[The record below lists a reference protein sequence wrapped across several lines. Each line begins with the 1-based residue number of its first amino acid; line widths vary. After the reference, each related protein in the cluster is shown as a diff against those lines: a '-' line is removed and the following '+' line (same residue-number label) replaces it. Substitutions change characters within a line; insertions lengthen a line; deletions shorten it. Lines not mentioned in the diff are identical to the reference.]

1 MGARVVPFESFE
13 DFFQDAP
20 HLHVQCG
27 YMVARECWEAR
38 QIEIDKLK
46 LELVKVK
53 ENRRGVYA

>member
-1 MGARVVPFESFE
+1 MNTPAVVTFE

-27 YMVARECWEAR
+27 YMVARESWEAR

-46 LELVKVK
+46 AELLKAK
-53 ENRRGVYA
+53 KNRRGSYK

>member
-1 MGARVVPFESFE
+1 MSAVEAFETFE

-46 LELVKVK
+46 DELAKVR
-53 ENRRGVYA
+53 ENRRGSYA